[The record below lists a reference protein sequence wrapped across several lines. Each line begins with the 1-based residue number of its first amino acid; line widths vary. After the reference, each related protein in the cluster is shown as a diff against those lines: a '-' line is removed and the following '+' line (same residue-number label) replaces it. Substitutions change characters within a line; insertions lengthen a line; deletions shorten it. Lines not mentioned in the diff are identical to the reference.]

1 MAKDKPGK
9 KGKKGKADQPD
20 KGAAKRQPKP
30 KPDEGRTY
38 G

>member
-1 MAKDKPGK
+1 MG
-9 KGKKGKADQPD
+9 KGKKGKSQKDKADRPD

>member
-1 MAKDKPGK
+1 MG
-9 KGKKGKADQPD
+9 KGKKGKSKKDKADRSG
-20 KGAAKRQPKP
+20 KAAPKRQSKP

>member
-9 KGKKGKADQPD
+9 KGKKGKTDEAG
-20 KGAAKRQPKP
+20 KGGAKRQSKP
-30 KPDEGRTY
+30 KPDEGRAY

>member
-1 MAKDKPGK
+1 MAKDKPGT
-9 KGKKGKADQPD
+9 KGKKSKSEPD

-30 KPDEGRTY
+30 KPDEGRAY